1 MAANT
6 PNIPLS
12 AMDRDALQMRRRR
25 KTLDLL
31 SSAGKHTM
39 LVLFGLLFVLP
50 LYWMVTSALK
60 PNTEMFT
67 LPPTWF
73 PSQLLW
79 TRFSDAFTFIPF
91 AQYTGNSLYIAIYNV
106 VASVISCLIVAYGFS
121 CLEWKG
127 RDSIF
132 FLVLATMMLPFQVTL
147 IPQYVIFSKLRWVG
161 TFLPLTL
168 PAWFGSPFL
177 IFLLR
182 QFMMTIP
189 KDLLDAA
196 DIDGANHLQILWWI
210 ITPLTRPALATV
222 AIFTFMANWNDFFW
236 PLIFLTDAHT
246 FTLPLGLYNFIG
258 AVARTEWGLLLAAAT
273 MMTVPPV
280 ILFFF
285 AQKTFIQGITL
296 TGIKG

>member
-6 PNIPLS
+6 PTIQLS
-12 AMDRDALQMRRRR
+12 VMDQDALKMRRRHQ
-25 KTLDLL
+25 TLNLL
-31 SSAGKHTM
+31 SSIGKHAM
-39 LVLFGLLFVLP
+39 LVIFGLLFVLP
-50 LYWMVTSALK
+50 LYWMVSSAVK

-67 LPPTWF
+67 LPPTWV

-79 TRFSDAFTFIPF
+79 QRFSDAFTFIPF
-91 AQYTGNSLYIAIYNV
+91 ALYTGNSLYIAIYNV
-106 VASVISCLIVAYGFS
+106 IASVISCLIVAYGFS

-127 RDSIF
+127 RDAIF
-132 FLVLATMMLPFQVTL
+132 FLVLATLMLPFQVTL
-147 IPQYVIFSKLRWVG
+147 IPQYVIFSKLHWVG

-196 DIDGANHLQILWWI
+196 NIDGANDLQILWLI

-222 AIFTFMANWNDFFW
+222 AIFTFMGNWNDFFW
-236 PLIFLTDAHT
+236 PLIFLTDAHK

-258 AVARTEWGLLLAAAT
+258 SVARTEWGLLLAAST
-273 MMTVPPV
+273 MMTIPPV